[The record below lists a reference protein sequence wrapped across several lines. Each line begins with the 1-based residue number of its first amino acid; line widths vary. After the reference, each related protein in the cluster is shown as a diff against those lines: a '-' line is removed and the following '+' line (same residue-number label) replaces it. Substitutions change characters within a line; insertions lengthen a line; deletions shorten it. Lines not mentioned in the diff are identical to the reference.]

1 MGFVRFLVCFKM
13 EVCLCA
19 DENASE
25 GGLEVDEIGEKRGH
39 LWITVFEKGKG
50 YKL

>member
-1 MGFVRFLVCFKM
+1 MGFVRFLVCVKM

-25 GGLEVDEIGEKRGH
+25 GGLEVDEIGEKWGH
-39 LWITVFEKGKG
+39 FRITAFEKGKG